1 MHIRRATEADT
12 DVMRRL
18 WDEFTAEAHYT
29 PYPSSPF
36 EPALLT
42 DHVALVA
49 EDDGEAVGTLYANV
63 SSPHFGFVFGVYV
76 QPAARRRGVARAL
89 MRAIAELLREQGRE
103 HVVLS
108 VDTPND
114 GAREFYERLGFVDA
128 ARTLRLDVDRL
139 LST

>member
-1 MHIRRATEADT
+1 MQIRRATEADT

-49 EDDGEAVGTLYANV
+49 EADGEAIGTLYANL
-63 SSPHFGFVFGVYV
+63 SSPHFGFVFGVYTR
-76 QPAARRRGVARAL
+76 PAARRRGVARAL
-89 MRAIAELLREQGRE
+89 MRAIAEILREQGRE

-114 GAREFYERLGFVDA
+114 SAREFYERLGFVDA

-139 LST
+139 LSS